1 MRESSIFYRSF
12 YEAVKDLPPEN
23 QVEVYT
29 AIFEYALNFKELEL
43 TGISKT
49 IFTLIKPQIQANNK
63 KYKTGKL
70 GAEYGKLGGRG
81 KKKKEKET
89 PYKPQQLFTETPNV
103 NANENKND
111 KENVNDNEKV
121 NENVNVPAGEETIH
135 PLQQFVKSLKEVS
148 RIKTQ
153 LTYENCK
160 ALLTDHGEELVKEV
174 LLAMENTKGITHKY
188 TSVFLTVNSWAHRRK
203 TDIRITDPGAT
214 VIKRPFKPITHDQL

>member
-12 YEAVKDLPPEN
+12 YEAIKDLPPEN

-29 AIFEYALNFKELEL
+29 AVFEYALNFKELEL
-43 TGISKT
+43 SGISKT

-70 GAEYGKLGGRG
+70 GGEYGKLGGRG
-81 KKKKEKET
+81 KKRKEKET
-89 PYKPQQLFTETPNV
+89 PYKPQEPFAETPNV
-103 NANENKND
+103 NANENNNANENINGNE
-111 KENVNDNEKV
+111 KEKGNVNAT
-121 NENVNVPAGEETIH
+121 PGEEATH

-174 LLAMENTKGITHKY
+174 LLAMENTKGITNKY
-188 TSVFLTVNSWAHRRK
+188 TSVFLTVNSWAYRRK
-203 TDIRITDPGAT
+203 TDVRITDPGAT